1 MRTLALASLIFAAA
15 CGSSQKEHE
24 NPFVQGSDV
33 SPTCCC
39 KTIPAVAEKDIV
51 PNYAMTGRM
60 ECSTNQGTCVDDV
73 QCNAQTGGSAAA
85 PAPSD
90 TGAPAAPDLGSGGG
104 DSSQHIP

>member
-73 QCNAQTGGSAAA
+73 QCNAQTGSAAA
-85 PAPSD
+85 PASTPTD
-90 TGAPAAPDLGSGGG
+90 TGAPAAPDLGS